1 MASTVNREANVA
13 ANPERG
19 EVDVEIGGE
28 TRTLRF
34 QTAEMLLLEKQLE
47 KDPLQFVAS
56 GGGQSTFL
64 VNAIF
69 AGLSRGGT
77 NKKMTPIRVAGWL
90 DAYTGD
96 RADLQRKILLA
107 IARGKPGDEGKEQ
120 ARILEEAFGT
130 PEGSDVPPS
139 NPG

>member
-1 MASTVNREANVA
+1 MA

-47 KDPLQFVAS
+47 KDPLQFIAG
-56 GGGQSTFL
+56 GGGQATFL
-64 VNAIF
+64 VASIY

-77 NKKMTPIRVAGWL
+77 NKKLTPIRVAGWL
-90 DAYTGD
+90 DTFSGD

-107 IARGKPGDEGKEQ
+107 IARGKPGEEGKET
-120 ARILEEAFGT
+120 ARILEEAFGST
-130 PEGSDVPPS
+130 EEVDGGKDRPINAG
-139 NPG
+139 